1 MMADTKTGKQPAP
14 VRSLSAMFQQG
25 RENAPD
31 DFDVAGLPPSLALPT
46 RSKRTLPV
54 PDLTGLAK
62 VWELIGPGG
71 AGKTVFARWLGGC
84 LAERELMHLSI
95 LAALDPANRTLT
107 NFFND
112 VQQPPSSDPVQTTAW
127 LREMLRF
134 ITEQKANAVLDYGG
148 NNVSKVRL
156 VEAAPTI
163 AESMEQDGVAL
174 IAAYVLTPRVDD
186 LAPLVTF
193 EAQGFRPRATAL
205 ILNLGRAETPAAFDA
220 VRRQSAY
227 KAALDRGAVELWMP
241 ALEPQSLALQIE
253 QQRLQFHQARDGY
266 VPDGR
271 QPSYISALERV
282 MIRDWLQRMDAEFAA
297 VSTWLP
303 WAAS

>member
-1 MMADTKTGKQPAP
+1 MMTETKTSKPPKPAL
-14 VRSLSAMFQQG
+14 SLSAMFQQG
-25 RENAPD
+25 REDAAD

-54 PDLTGLAK
+54 PDLTGFGK

-71 AGKTVFARWLGGC
+71 AGKTVLARWLGGG
-84 LAERELMHLSI
+84 LTERGMDDQAI

-107 NFFND
+107 HFFD
-112 VQQPPSSDPVQTTAW
+112 KVQQPPSSDPVQTTAW
-127 LREMLRF
+127 LRGLLGF
-134 ITEQKANAVLDYGG
+134 VAKQKANAVLDYGG

-163 AESMEQDGVAL
+163 ADSMEQDGVAL
-174 IAAYVLTPRVDD
+174 VAAYVLTPRVDD
-186 LAPLVTF
+186 LASLVTF
-193 EAQGFRPRATAL
+193 EARGFRPRATAL

-220 VRRQSAY
+220 LRRQSAY

-253 QQRLQFHQARDGY
+253 QQRLQFHQARDGD
-266 VPDGR
+266 VPAGR
-271 QPSYISALERV
+271 NASYISALERV
-282 MIRDWLQRMDAEFAA
+282 MIREWMTRMDEEFATIN
-297 VSTWLP
+297 TWLP
-303 WAAS
+303 WATS

>member
-1 MMADTKTGKQPAP
+1 MTDTKTGKPPKPAL
-14 VRSLSAMFQQG
+14 SLSAMFQQG
-25 RENAPD
+25 HEDAAD

-54 PDLTGLAK
+54 PDLTGFGK

-71 AGKTVFARWLGGC
+71 AGKTVLARWLGGG
-84 LAERELMHLSI
+84 LTERGMDDQAI

-107 NFFND
+107 HFFD
-112 VQQPPSSDPVQTTAW
+112 KVQQPPSSDPVQTTAW
-127 LREMLRF
+127 LRDLLGF
-134 ITEQKANAVLDYGG
+134 VAKQKANAVLDYGG

-163 AESMEQDGVAL
+163 ADSMEQDGVAL
-174 IAAYVLTPRVDD
+174 VAAYVLTPRVDD

-193 EAQGFRPRATAL
+193 EARGFRPRATAL
-205 ILNLGRAETPAAFDA
+205 ILNLGRAETPTAFDA
-220 VRRQSAY
+220 LRRQSAY

-253 QQRLQFHQARDGY
+253 QQRLQVHQARDGD
-266 VPDGR
+266 VPAGR
-271 QPSYISALERV
+271 NASYISALERV
-282 MIRDWLQRMDAEFAA
+282 MIREWMTRMDEEFATID
-297 VSTWLP
+297 TWLP
-303 WAAS
+303 WATS